1 MGAVWSALLVGGG
14 LAGAIFVWLLRD
26 SGNESDAERNAP
38 QGEAAAPGSDQG
50 GGGGPSPV
58 PSRRELVTKAGILP
72 PTSRGQI
79 CHGGFEVH
87 RGRKKTHLE
96 FFSWPF
102 PPTNLPYPG
111 QDPPQASHY
120 FPRLVRTRRAG
131 LSPSSEAPK
140 VPRPIVRGQRG
151 QSLYPGRP
159 SPKTP
164 RGMGSFAWLR
174 LAQCGRPRRRRRPF
188 RALQRAC
195 LGSGRSYNPHRS
207 QTEQGHFL
215 SPNPI
220 TSRPPLPHPMEEL
233 GLGTNSQALSTSRY
247 LDASVRKAKFR
258 LDSGQEGLS

>member
-1 MGAVWSALLVGGG
+1 MRAT
-14 LAGAIFVWLLRD
+14 R
-26 SGNESDAERNAP
+26 SGTP
-38 QGEAAAPGSDQG
+38 
-50 GGGGPSPV
+50 
-58 PSRRELVTKAGILP
+58 L
-72 PTSRGQI
+72 
-79 CHGGFEVH
+79 
-87 RGRKKTHLE
+87 RGRLRLREAIRVAAGDRALYLPGGSWSPKQVFFLPRLEGRSAMGVLEFTEGGKKTHLE

-111 QDPPQASHY
+111 QDPPHASHF

-131 LSPSSEAPK
+131 FSPSSEAPK
-140 VPRPIVRGQRG
+140 VPRSIVRGQRG
-151 QSLYPGRP
+151 QNLHPGRP
-159 SPKTP
+159 PPRTP

-174 LAQCGRPRRRRRPF
+174 LAQCGRPRRWRRPF

-195 LGSGRSYNPHRS
+195 LGSERSYNPLQS

-233 GLGTNSQALSTSRY
+233 GLGTNSQELSTSRY

-258 LDSGQEGLS
+258 LDCGQEGLS